1 MFQPASKAFASIESK
16 GHAQAKDGQLADTK
30 SDYSTVAQEF
40 RLTKALTG
48 FSSKEQMS
56 RQDTWQE
63 DIKRESSIE
72 FQDRYWERSYDKID
86 MFAVKLNQEGGFN
99 FKSFNKVSDI
109 ALLPSRRVMDMAF
122 KKYQQI

>member
-1 MFQPASKAFASIESK
+1 
-16 GHAQAKDGQLADTK
+16 
-30 SDYSTVAQEF
+30 
-40 RLTKALTG
+40 
-48 FSSKEQMS
+48 MS

-63 DIKRESSIE
+63 DIKREANIE
-72 FQDRYWERSYDKID
+72 FQDRYWERSYDRID

-109 ALLPSRRVMDMAF
+109 ALLPSRKVIDQAF